1 MPNITEPFASNVL
14 EAATPAFT
22 FSRSKDGSVASG
34 VLGGLDADNAGN
46 GVLCRVGG
54 TEYTAIIPSAD
65 LRIWRLP
72 VAFVI
77 PGATTGVKTT
87 LSLQNPFG
95 IDLIVSDAFLDL
107 VTIKASGQID
117 VGFANANNGAA
128 STLFN
133 NQSVGTAGVFI
144 GTRGTIWKG
153 TGNGSWLTFN
163 VDVDSDAAA
172 GTLLLVCASRS
183 SSVS

>member
-1 MPNITEPFASNVL
+1 MPNIADPTASNSL

-22 FSRSKDGSVASG
+22 FTRSKNGSVEGG
-34 VLGGLDADNAGN
+34 VLGGVDTDNQGN

-72 VAFVI
+72 IAFTI

-95 IDLIVSDAFLDL
+95 IDLIVPDAFLDL

-128 STLFN
+128 TTLFS

-163 VDVDSDAAA
+163 VDVDSEGAA
-172 GTLLLVCASRS
+172 GTLLLVCAART
-183 SSVS
+183 SSVN